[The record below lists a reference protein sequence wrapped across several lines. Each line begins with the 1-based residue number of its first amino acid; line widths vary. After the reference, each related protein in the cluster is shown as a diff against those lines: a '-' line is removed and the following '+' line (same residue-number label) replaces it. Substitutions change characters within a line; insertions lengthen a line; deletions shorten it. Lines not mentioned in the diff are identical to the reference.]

1 MFHKLKE
8 VKYFKEIKCFKI
20 VQKEEVYIEPKEYL
34 QWRLFVNIPNG

>member
-20 VQKEEVYIEPKEYL
+20 VQKEEVYRTQGVSTMEVVCEYT
-34 QWRLFVNIPNG
+34 